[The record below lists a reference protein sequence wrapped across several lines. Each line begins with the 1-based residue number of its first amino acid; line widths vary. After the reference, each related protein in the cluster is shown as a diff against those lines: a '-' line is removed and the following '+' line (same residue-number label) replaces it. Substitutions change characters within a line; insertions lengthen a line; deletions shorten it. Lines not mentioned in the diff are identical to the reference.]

1 MCEQK
6 HSRNDGLVLVAIRQA
21 LKLAHAAY
29 RLEQQQL
36 QSACPDKKWRQDWD
50 CKQ

>member
-1 MCEQK
+1 MRQQK
-6 HSRNDGLVLVAIRQA
+6 HSLNDGPVLVAIRQA
-21 LKLAHAAY
+21 LKSAHAAY

-36 QSACPDKKWRQDWD
+36 QSAWPDKKWRQDWD